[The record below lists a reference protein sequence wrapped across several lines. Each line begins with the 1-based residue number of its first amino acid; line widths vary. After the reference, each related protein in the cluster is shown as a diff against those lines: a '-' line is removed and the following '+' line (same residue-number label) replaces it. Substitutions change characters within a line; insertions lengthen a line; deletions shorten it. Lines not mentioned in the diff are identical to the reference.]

1 MYKVHGGFVATF
13 DDSTIIVHPIHPIT
27 MVRPSPVTSVKKNP
41 SALANDE
48 DAESGPLWRVWDTRK
63 KKNGRDLPLL
73 PVGHL
78 TIFKYLTTSLP
89 YQGLPWFNQK
99 TCFLEPGFT
108 NTPVQKRGNQCF
120 TESKSFG
127 SIFDSEQS
135 STWLKNV
142 QTIQNDRQHLL
153 HGTRFTKVDQR
164 LGPGIR
170 SGHLWWMI
178 GNAHENRNAHL
189 VMVQTWAPPPKK
201 KNMAK

>member
-1 MYKVHGGFVATF
+1 
-13 DDSTIIVHPIHPIT
+13 